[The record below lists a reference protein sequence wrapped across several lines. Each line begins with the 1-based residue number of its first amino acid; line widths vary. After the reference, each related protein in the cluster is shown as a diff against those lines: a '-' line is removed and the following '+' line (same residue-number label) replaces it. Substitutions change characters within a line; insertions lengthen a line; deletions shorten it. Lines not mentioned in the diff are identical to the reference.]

1 MWVKLPSYWSPM
13 TSYSPLRTVTIENF
27 QAISSTSFDLGN
39 LTVLVG
45 EGDVGKSSII
55 RAIRSSFLN
64 DGDDLDIRHGEKRA
78 TVALTF
84 DDGTVITWWK
94 ERGKGGCYRLNDQEF
109 LKTGGQVP
117 DEIEAF
123 LGIGVIDIDATTR
136 LTPQLSDQH
145 DLPFILWE
153 VGSKR
158 ARIIGQ
164 ATNLDVVVRAQM
176 LCKKEL
182 DGCRRE
188 VTTKEETLE
197 ELNDSLSSL
206 PDFNGLDDRAV
217 AAEETL
223 GLVIDI
229 NRRLTR
235 ARELADMLDEVH
247 SRATGINVTPLN
259 ERLDIA
265 GNDLD
270 LVKRGDDLAV
280 RLPMVTKTLES
291 LAKAEADH
299 DEALYSFELQ
309 LEEACT
315 EEGVCVACGGLLN
328 HEECDVL

>member
-1 MWVKLPSYWSPM
+1 MARIVCTLM
-13 TSYSPLRTVTIENF
+13 NNTYSPLRTVTIENF
-27 QAISSTSFDLGN
+27 QAIASTSFDLGN

-45 EGDVGKSSII
+45 DGDVGKSSII
-55 RAIRSSFLN
+55 RAIRAAFLN
-64 DGDDLDIRHGEKRA
+64 DGDDLDIRHGETRA

-94 ERGKGGCYRLNDQEF
+94 DKGKGGCYRMNDQEF
-109 LKTGGQVP
+109 LKTGNQVP
-117 DEIEAF
+117 TEIEEF

-176 LCKKEL
+176 KCKKEL
-182 DGCRRE
+182 DSYRRD
-188 VTTKEETLE
+188 VTTQEEASTTLH
-197 ELNDSLSSL
+197 DTLSTI
-206 PDFNGLDDRAV
+206 PDFSTLDERAA

-223 GLVIDI
+223 GLVMDI
-229 NRRLTR
+229 SRRLTR

-247 SRATGINVTPLN
+247 SRATGIDTAPLN

-265 GNDLD
+265 GNEVD
-270 LVKRGDDLAV
+270 LVQRGDDLTV
-280 RLPMVTKTLES
+280 RLATVTKTLES
-291 LAKAEADH
+291 LATDKDNH
-299 DEALYSFELQ
+299 DEALVSFEIQ
-309 LEEACT
+309 LEEACAD
-315 EEGVCVACGGLLN
+315 EDACIVCGGLLN
-328 HEECDVL
+328 HEECDTS

>member
-1 MWVKLPSYWSPM
+1 MN
-13 TSYSPLRTVTIENF
+13 YSPLRTVTIENF
-27 QAISSTSFDLGN
+27 QAIASTSFDLGN

-55 RAIRSSFLN
+55 RAIRAAFLN

-94 ERGKGGCYRLNDQEF
+94 DRGKGGCYRMNDQEF

-117 DEIEAF
+117 DEVEEF

-188 VTTKEETLE
+188 VTTKEETLA
-197 ELNDSLSSL
+197 ELSNTLSSI
-206 PDFNGLDDRAV
+206 PDFEGLDNRA
-217 AAEETL
+217 ADSEETL
-223 GLVIDI
+223 RLVVDI
-229 NRRLTR
+229 NRRLNK

-247 SRATGINVTPLN
+247 SRATGLNLAPLQENLDGAASSLALAEKGDELTMKVT
-259 ERLDIA
+259 
-265 GNDLD
+265 
-270 LVKRGDDLAV
+270 
-280 RLPMVTKTLES
+280 MVTATLRE
-291 LAKAEADH
+291 LETAKGDH
-299 DEALYSFELQ
+299 NEALVSFELQ

-315 EEGVCVACGGLLN
+315 NEGVCIVCGGLLD
-328 HEECDVL
+328 HEECASCDVEYFGA